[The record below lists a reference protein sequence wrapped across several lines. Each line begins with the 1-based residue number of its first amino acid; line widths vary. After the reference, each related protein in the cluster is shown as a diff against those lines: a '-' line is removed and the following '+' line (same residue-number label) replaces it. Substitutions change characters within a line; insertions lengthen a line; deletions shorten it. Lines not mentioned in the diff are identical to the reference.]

1 MKKIAGLLTLVLIF
15 AVITVP
21 ASGSEREDF
30 FSSEGRKFWSL
41 GVNLGTSFAT
51 PLIIANF
58 NFTIAPLPNSFFEF
72 GIDGG
77 FLNGMAGENTPVGS
91 MEYTSTYLY
100 ARANL
105 FFPLGKREFDS
116 YGKPREAGGM
126 YFGFGVGHMAAQ
138 YSFVQ
143 SSKESH
149 VATINTP
156 TFDGAAG
163 FIIGKGRIL
172 FRAGYA
178 VRTTM
183 DMKNII
189 GVNHRLMLGVTYR
202 IY

>member
-1 MKKIAGLLTLVLIF
+1 MKKSIGLLALVLIL
-15 AVITVP
+15 AAP
-21 ASGSEREDF
+21 AFGSEREDF
-30 FSSEGRKFWSL
+30 FSSEGRKFWSV

-51 PLIIANF
+51 PLIITNL

-77 FLNGMAGENTPVGS
+77 YLNGMAGDNIKIGGL
-91 MEYTSTYLY
+91 EYSSTYIY

-105 FFPLGKREFDS
+105 FFPLGKRDFDS
-116 YGKPREAGGM
+116 YGRPREGGGM
-126 YFGFGVGHMAAQ
+126 YFGFGLGCMFAEYVFIRGETERLVG
-138 YSFVQ
+138 SV
-143 SSKESH
+143 
-149 VATINTP
+149 TTP

-163 FIIGKGRIL
+163 FFIGRGRTL

-183 DMKNII
+183 DLNNLI
-189 GVNHRLMLGVTYR
+189 GVNHRLMLGLTYR